1 MCWIGSEFLPQVD
14 EGSLWVRAFMPRS
27 ISPSEAAG
35 LVKKV
40 RGFLASFPE
49 VKLVVSQLGRPDD
62 GTDINGFDVAEF
74 HVELNP
80 RSEWK
85 TAPTREALSD
95 AMKQKLSQIPG
106 LEFQFSQM
114 VEDNVNE
121 AVSGIKTELSIKIF
135 GPEPQ
140 NLQALATRI
149 PDAIQKVPGA
159 VDVGADELL
168 RHPQVQIAVDRSA
181 IARYGLI
188 VSHL

>member
-1 MCWIGSEFLPQVD
+1 MCWIGSEFLPKLD
-14 EGSLWVRAFMPRS
+14 EGSLWVRAFMPQT

-40 RGFLASFPE
+40 RGILASFPE

-62 GTDINGFDVAEF
+62 GTDVNGFDVAEF

-85 TAPTREALSD
+85 TAPTREALSE
-95 AMKQKLSQIPG
+95 AMKKKLSQIPG

-121 AVSGIKTELSIKIF
+121 AVSGIKSELSIKLF

-140 NLQALATRI
+140 DLQAL
-149 PDAIQKVPGA
+149 PDPLPPFTNNAP
-159 VDVGADELL
+159 
-168 RHPQVQIAVDRSA
+168 PP
-181 IARYGLI
+181 RYLT
-188 VSHL
+188 